1 MVVEVV
7 IKRWWK
13 GLQNRIQRHIG
24 CIGLTFLMIIWKCTW
39 CCCTVE
45 EAFCLQPVRLLN
57 HQRWSSE
64 NAHDGHSG
72 EKPFACKQ
80 CNYSCT
86 TASVLQRHMPTHTQ
100 VEAHKVILAASGPF
114 FHAILKKNKHP
125 HPLVFM
131 RGVKLE
137 GLVNLVCSESGT
149 QTFVESETIE
159 SEIEERCTGEKP
171 FVCTQCS
178 YSSTT
183 ADNLKTHLRIHSGE
197 KPFSCTQCEFSC
209 TRVSYLK
216 KHMLEHSGEKPFR
229 CDQWNYSC
237 ARATMPLLRQAIWVS
252 TEGDDVLICFNRMR
266 LPPQHKVA

>member
-1 MVVEVV
+1 M
-7 IKRWWK
+7 
-13 GLQNRIQRHIG
+13 
-24 CIGLTFLMIIWKCTW
+24 
-39 CCCTVE
+39 
-45 EAFCLQPVRLLN
+45 
-57 HQRWSSE
+57 
-64 NAHDGHSG
+64 
-72 EKPFACKQ
+72 
-80 CNYSCT
+80 
-86 TASVLQRHMPTHTQ
+86 
-100 VEAHKVILAASGPF
+100 ILAASGPF

-197 KPFSCTQCEFSC
+197 KPFNCTECEFYC
-209 TRVSYLK
+209 DNK
-216 KHMLEHSGEKPFR
+216 KDFGTHKLLIHANKNPFR
-229 CDQWNYSC
+229 CRICGETLQSKADLMMHRKKEHIETVAVCKNIKNGDCPFSNQGCWWNHQ
-237 ARATMPLLRQAIWVS
+237 RQS
-252 TEGDDVLICFNRMR
+252 RGF
-266 LPPQHKVA
+266 KGF

>member
-1 MVVEVV
+1 MSERLCLKWHDFQDNV
-7 IKRWWK
+7 IAVFQSLRKERDQ
-13 GLQNRIQRHIG
+13 GDVTLACEDGQQ
-24 CIGLTFLMIIWKCTW
+24 
-39 CCCTVE
+39 V
-45 EAFCLQPVRLLN
+45 A
-57 HQRWSSE
+57 
-64 NAHDGHSG
+64 AH
-72 EKPFACKQ
+72 
-80 CNYSCT
+80 
-86 TASVLQRHMPTHTQ
+86 R
-100 VEAHKVILAASGPF
+100 VILAASSPF

-137 GLVNLVCSESGT
+137 GLVNLLCSESGT

-237 ARATMPLLRQAIWVS
+237 ARATMPLLRQAI
-252 TEGDDVLICFNRMR
+252 
-266 LPPQHKVA
+266 

>member
-1 MVVEVV
+1 M
-7 IKRWWK
+7 
-13 GLQNRIQRHIG
+13 L
-24 CIGLTFLMIIWKCTW
+24 
-39 CCCTVE
+39 
-45 EAFCLQPVRLLN
+45 
-57 HQRWSSE
+57 
-64 NAHDGHSG
+64 
-72 EKPFACKQ
+72 
-80 CNYSCT
+80 
-86 TASVLQRHMPTHTQ
+86 THTQ
-100 VEAHKVILAASGPF
+100 VEAHKAILAASGPF

-159 SEIEERCTGEKP
+159 SKIEERCTGEKP

-209 TRVSYLK
+209 TRVSNTSRNTCWSIQERSL
-216 KHMLEHSGEKPFR
+216 SGVT
-229 CDQWNYSC
+229 SGTIH
-237 ARATMPLLRQAIWVS
+237 ALGLLC
-252 TEGDDVLICFNRMR
+252 LF
-266 LPPQHKVA
+266 

>member
-1 MVVEVV
+1 M
-7 IKRWWK
+7 
-13 GLQNRIQRHIG
+13 QNSDEK
-24 CIGLTFLMIIWKCTW
+24 L
-39 CCCTVE
+39 
-45 EAFCLQPVRLLN
+45 CLQWNDFRDN
-57 HQRWSSE
+57 ISSSFGNLRDDKDFTDVTLACE
-64 NAHDGHSG
+64 DG
-72 EKPFACKQ
+72 Q
-80 CNYSCT
+80 
-86 TASVLQRHMPTHTQ
+86 Q
-100 VEAHKVILAASGPF
+100 VEAHKVILAASSPF
-114 FHAILKKNKHP
+114 FHEVLKKNKHP

-229 CDQWNYSC
+229 CDQCSSSV
-237 ARATMPLLRQAIWVS
+237 AI
-252 TEGDDVLICFNRMR
+252 I
-266 LPPQHKVA
+266 

>member
-1 MVVEVV
+1 ML
-7 IKRWWK
+7 I
-13 GLQNRIQRHIG
+13 
-24 CIGLTFLMIIWKCTW
+24 
-39 CCCTVE
+39 
-45 EAFCLQPVRLLN
+45 
-57 HQRWSSE
+57 
-64 NAHDGHSG
+64 
-72 EKPFACKQ
+72 
-80 CNYSCT
+80 
-86 TASVLQRHMPTHTQ
+86 HTQ

-159 SEIEERCTGEKP
+159 SQIEERCTGEKP

-237 ARATMPLLRQAIWVS
+237 ARATMPLLRQAI
-252 TEGDDVLICFNRMR
+252 
-266 LPPQHKVA
+266 

>member
-1 MVVEVV
+1 ML
-7 IKRWWK
+7 I
-13 GLQNRIQRHIG
+13 
-24 CIGLTFLMIIWKCTW
+24 
-39 CCCTVE
+39 
-45 EAFCLQPVRLLN
+45 
-57 HQRWSSE
+57 
-64 NAHDGHSG
+64 
-72 EKPFACKQ
+72 
-80 CNYSCT
+80 
-86 TASVLQRHMPTHTQ
+86 HTQ

-137 GLVNLVCSESGT
+137 GLVNLLCSESGT

-197 KPFSCTQCEFSC
+197 KPFSCTQFDFSC
-209 TRVSYLK
+209 TRVS
-216 KHMLEHSGEKPFR
+216 
-229 CDQWNYSC
+229 
-237 ARATMPLLRQAIWVS
+237 
-252 TEGDDVLICFNRMR
+252 
-266 LPPQHKVA
+266 

>member
-1 MVVEVV
+1 M
-7 IKRWWK
+7 
-13 GLQNRIQRHIG
+13 L
-24 CIGLTFLMIIWKCTW
+24 
-39 CCCTVE
+39 
-45 EAFCLQPVRLLN
+45 
-57 HQRWSSE
+57 
-64 NAHDGHSG
+64 
-72 EKPFACKQ
+72 
-80 CNYSCT
+80 
-86 TASVLQRHMPTHTQ
+86 THTQ

-137 GLVNLVCSESGT
+137 GLVNLLCSESGT
-149 QTFVESETIE
+149 QIFVESETIE
-159 SEIEERCTGEKP
+159 SKIEERCTGEKP

-229 CDQWNYSC
+229 CDQC
-237 ARATMPLLRQAIWVS
+237 TMRTLFSFFPLDRTRSDIS
-252 TEGDDVLICFNRMR
+252 
-266 LPPQHKVA
+266 

>member
-1 MVVEVV
+1 MM
-7 IKRWWK
+7 K
-13 GLQNRIQRHIG
+13 GLAEQDTATHWLHWFNFSDDH
-24 CIGLTFLMIIWKCTW
+24 LKMHTM
-39 CCCTVE
+39 
-45 EAFCLQPVRLLN
+45 LL
-57 HQRWSSE
+57 
-64 NAHDGHSG
+64 HSG
-72 EKPFACKQ
+72 EKPFVCNQ
-80 CNYSCT
+80 CGYSTIRDDHLKMHMTVTVKRSLLLANSATTPVRT
-86 TASVLQRHMPTHTQ
+86 TASVLQRHMLIHTQ

-125 HPLVFM
+125 HSLVFM

-197 KPFSCTQCEFSC
+197 KPYRCTQCEFSC

-237 ARATMPLLRQAIWVS
+237 ARATMPLLRQAI
-252 TEGDDVLICFNRMR
+252 
-266 LPPQHKVA
+266 